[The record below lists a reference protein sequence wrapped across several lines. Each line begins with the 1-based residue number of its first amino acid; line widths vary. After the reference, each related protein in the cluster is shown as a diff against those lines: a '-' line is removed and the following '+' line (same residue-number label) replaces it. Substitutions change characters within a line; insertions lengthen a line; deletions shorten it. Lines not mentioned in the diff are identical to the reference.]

1 MGEAVSHIG
10 TLVRYVDDFVILCRR
25 KSQALKAIQ
34 VLKAVFRKLELTMNT
49 DKSKLVNLWGL
60 KRNSTFS
67 DSTTADCQH
76 LKRRGILRHAQFSI
90 QEIDEEDAGKGKRN
104 HWTTLS
110 SLLVS

>member
-49 DKSKLVNLWGL
+49 DKSKLVNLWGAKEEFDFL
-60 KRNSTFS
+60 GFHHRRLPAPKKAGH
-67 DSTTADCQH
+67 STTCAVFH
-76 LKRRGILRHAQFSI
+76 P
-90 QEIDEEDAGKGKRN
+90 RN
-104 HWTTLS
+104 R
-110 SLLVS
+110 